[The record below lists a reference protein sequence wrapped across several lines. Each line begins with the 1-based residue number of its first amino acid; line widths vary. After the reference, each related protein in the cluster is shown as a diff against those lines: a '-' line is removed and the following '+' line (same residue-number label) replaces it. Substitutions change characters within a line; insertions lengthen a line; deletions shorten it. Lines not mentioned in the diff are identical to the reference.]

1 MDFLVK
7 PYLNNSI
14 MNRNNNH
21 AQVWA
26 VKILLVDDNA
36 YIENHFGENRIM
48 VSGPWCDML
57 HSSVELTC
65 DDNQATGAAALDLK
79 IKIADSSDVMQALC
93 RALSSRPV
101 VVSVSYTNLETK
113 VIGTDTSPLYLS
125 YSIGGNPRTITL
137 SYKGDLPERPKD
149 LSSF

>member
-1 MDFLVK
+1 
-7 PYLNNSI
+7 

-26 VKILLVDDNA
+26 VKILPVDDNA
-36 YIENHFGENRIM
+36 DIENHFGENRIM

-79 IKIADSSDVMQALC
+79 IKIADSSDIMQALC
-93 RALSSRPV
+93 RLLSSLPV
-101 VVSVSYTNLETK
+101 VVRLDYSNEETK

-125 YSIGGNPRTITL
+125 YSIGGNPRAITL

>member
-1 MDFLVK
+1 
-7 PYLNNSI
+7 

-26 VKILLVDDNA
+26 VKILPVDDNA
-36 YIENHFGENRIM
+36 DIENHFGENRIM

-79 IKIADSSDVMQALC
+79 IKIADSSDIMQALC

-101 VVSVSYTNLETK
+101 VVRLDYTNQQRK
-113 VIGTDTSPLYLS
+113 VIGTVTSPLYLS
-125 YSIGGNPRTITL
+125 YSIGVIR
-137 SYKGDLPERPKD
+137 KQ
-149 LSSF
+149 

>member
-1 MDFLVK
+1 
-7 PYLNNSI
+7 

-26 VKILLVDDNA
+26 VKILLVDDDA
-36 YIENHFGENRIM
+36 DIENHFGENRIM

-79 IKIADSSDVMQALC
+79 IKIADSSDIMQALC
-93 RALSSRPV
+93 RLLSSLPV
-101 VVSVSYTNLETK
+101 VVRLDYSNEETK

-125 YSIGGNPRTITL
+125 YSIGGNPQTITL
-137 SYKGDLPERPKD
+137 SYKGDLPERLKD

>member
-1 MDFLVK
+1 
-7 PYLNNSI
+7 

-36 YIENHFGENRIM
+36 DIENHFGENRIM

-79 IKIADSSDVMQALC
+79 IKIADSSDIMQALC
-93 RALSSRPV
+93 RLISSLPV
-101 VVSVSYTNLETK
+101 VVRLDYINEETK

-125 YSIGGNPRTITL
+125 YSIGGNPRTTTL

>member
-1 MDFLVK
+1 
-7 PYLNNSI
+7 

-26 VKILLVDDNA
+26 VKILPVDDSA
-36 YIENHFGENRIM
+36 DIENHFGENRIM
-48 VSGPWCDML
+48 VSGSWCDML

-79 IKIADSSDVMQALC
+79 IKIADSSDIMQALC
-93 RALSSRPV
+93 RLLSSLPV
-101 VVSVSYTNLETK
+101 VVRLDYSNEETK